1 METAVRWSPHSTT
14 TISEQKFLVADV
26 IGQFKL
32 YGIKQFRGDE
42 LLYEALSTQR
52 KVPQFRA
59 FDWSPHDENLIA
71 IGQWSGEATVLRLD
85 DGKAL
90 SFPIKHQ
97 RLCNAVTF
105 GHNALLA
112 TGLERVRN
120 DFCLNVWDI
129 NRNTPTSPSHSSP
142 RPGSRRQIT
151 EPLRQLASSEAVTSI
166 KFFNQPDVLIAGVK
180 GACLRIYDLRE
191 NAGTPSLQL
200 PTSCV
205 HNIAID
211 LLDDNYFASAATAK
225 DSTIQIWDRRAGV
238 ASTAGT
244 LSSGLSEHLQQGPII
259 SYKKPFDHNERP
271 SHASIW
277 SLKYFFETKKN
288 CGALHDP
295 QTLQFQ
301 SAFDD
306 LELMPQAIV
315 TQQIYNIGSSPYCDQ
330 SQIQDHEQITAFD
343 FTNLGGPHGRPCALV
358 MRADKSIDIQ
368 ELDGP
373 PPVLT
378 FSSLGSLAASQPR
391 TLVKQ
396 QTIPADDNSLVDM
409 LQILSANEGTGI
421 DTSPE
426 LCEVTDAEP
435 GIPGSAPSGTGEK
448 KQLSSHESHERFARL
463 AGSITIAEALAQLTT
478 TRRRCSAGY
487 LFNCKKNV
495 EIVAHDPWLQELW
508 TWIGRAKGIAA
519 DEGMNAQSVD
529 FSYLGVFGIWN
540 SDLGLAYQDLEADVK
555 ELLQQGQNTKAAALA
570 VIHDQP
576 KLAFNAL
583 RSGRTSSEYRELSL
597 ALAGFVKGTNDDTW
611 DETVRDVAKE
621 LDDPY
626 ARAILALVSYGDWH
640 DVLAE
645 TSLPLRYRVGV
656 ALMHLDDTELTR
668 YIESATAEC
677 IKQGDI
683 EGIILTGLTEKVV
696 PLFQAYMVK
705 FYDLQ
710 TPILALSFVS
720 PRYFPSPLMDHWRDS
735 YRSLLNT
742 YRLFIKRVQ
751 FDVQATKLSVRSST
765 ARAKPS
771 LTPAP
776 RQVSIRCNNC
786 DQALDRNPEH
796 VPVFATGPQSQ
807 VKSSFSANQNTSIF
821 GDAKSGTFDEGNSG

>member
-1 METAVRWSPHSTT
+1 METAVRWSPHS
-14 TISEQKFLVADV
+14 QRFLVADV
-26 IGQFKL
+26 GGRAFKH
-32 YGIKQFRGDE
+32 YGIKHYDGVE
-42 LLYEALSTQR
+42 LLYETLSTQR

-85 DGKAL
+85 DEKAL

-129 NRNTPTSPSHSSP
+129 NRNTPTSPSPSSP

-191 NAGTPSLQL
+191 DVGTPSLQL

-225 DSTIQIWDRRAGV
+225 DSTIQIWDRRAGA

-244 LSSGLSEHLQQGPII
+244 LSSGLSESLQQGPII
-259 SYKKPFDHNERP
+259 SYKKPFDHNQKP
-271 SHASIW
+271 LQASIW
-277 SLKYFFETKKN
+277 SLKYCKSRRGFLGALASTGTCKVFETKKN
-288 CGALHDP
+288 CGTLHDP

-315 TQQIYNIGSSPYCDQ
+315 TQRIYNVGSSPYCDQ
-330 SQIQDHEQITAFD
+330 SQIQDHEQIASFD
-343 FTNLGGPHGRPCALV
+343 FTNLGGPNGRPCALV

-378 FSSLGSLAASQPR
+378 FSSLGSLVAGQSK
-391 TLVKQ
+391 TLFKQ
-396 QTIPADDNSLVDM
+396 QTIRADDNSLVDR
-409 LQILSANEGTGI
+409 LQILSANEGTGV

-426 LCEVTDAEP
+426 LCKVTDAEP
-435 GIPGSAPSGTGEK
+435 GISGCALSGTGEK
-448 KQLSSHESHERFARL
+448 KQLSSHESHERFAQL

-508 TWIGRAKGIAA
+508 TWIGR
-519 DEGMNAQSVD
+519 E
-529 FSYLGVFGIWN
+529 
-540 SDLGLAYQDLEADVK
+540 
-555 ELLQQGQNTKAAALA
+555 
-570 VIHDQP
+570 
-576 KLAFNAL
+576 
-583 RSGRTSSEYRELSL
+583 
-597 ALAGFVKGTNDDTW
+597 
-611 DETVRDVAKE
+611 
-621 LDDPY
+621 
-626 ARAILALVSYGDWH
+626 
-640 DVLAE
+640 
-645 TSLPLRYRVGV
+645 
-656 ALMHLDDTELTR
+656 
-668 YIESATAEC
+668 
-677 IKQGDI
+677 
-683 EGIILTGLTEKVV
+683 
-696 PLFQAYMVK
+696 
-705 FYDLQ
+705 
-710 TPILALSFVS
+710 
-720 PRYFPSPLMDHWRDS
+720 
-735 YRSLLNT
+735 
-742 YRLFIKRVQ
+742 
-751 FDVQATKLSVRSST
+751 
-765 ARAKPS
+765 
-771 LTPAP
+771 
-776 RQVSIRCNNC
+776 
-786 DQALDRNPEH
+786 
-796 VPVFATGPQSQ
+796 
-807 VKSSFSANQNTSIF
+807 
-821 GDAKSGTFDEGNSG
+821 